1 MYHCI
6 YVEGSIKNPPL
17 RRKVVRQL
25 LVGAGGGL
33 ARDQSE
39 EVNIAGSAV
48 RGDQGCGSSDAVTRD
63 RNR

>member
-1 MYHCI
+1 MLN
-6 YVEGSIKNPPL
+6 EGNIKKPPL

-48 RGDQGCGSSDAVTRD
+48 RGDQVCGSLDAVTRD